1 MKLRIPAFIIVL
13 LSAFVL
19 FSCGGETD
27 EATDDQIEESFEV
40 YTPKAE
46 IGPEGIGPIK
56 EAMILGPIDNALAIQ
71 GDTIFTNLCTSCHK
85 MEKRHVGPALNGVL
99 ERHSPAWI
107 MNMILNPEQMVKE
120 DPVAKE
126 LFAEYLSPMA
136 NQNLT
141 EDEARAVLEYFRKFA
156 EENPTK

>member
-1 MKLRIPAFIIVL
+1 MKLTIPAFVIVL

-19 FSCGGETD
+19 SSCGGESD
-27 EATDDQIEESFEV
+27 EASDDQSEEVFEV
-40 YTPKAE
+40 YAPKAE

-56 EAMILGPIDNALAIQ
+56 EALILGPIDNALAIQ
-71 GDTIFTNLCTSCHK
+71 GDTIFTSMCTSCHK
-85 MEKRHVGPALNGVL
+85 MEKRHVGPALHGVL

-107 MNMILNPEQMVKE
+107 MNMILNPEVMVKE
-120 DPVAKE
+120 DPVAKK

-141 EDEARAVLEYFRKFA
+141 EAEARAVLEYFRKFA